1 MAYHVKVRKQRITP
15 LIEAVQKQDVDAVR
29 SRIEAGDNIKATDSY
44 GQTALHWAT
53 KGESAEIVQLLLD
66 AGADFNAKDED
77 GDTPLQNA
85 EKNAYP
91 AIAEALARSRRESN
105 STEKKWWQFWK

>member
-1 MAYHVKVRKQRITP
+1 MASYVKVRKQQITP

-29 SRIEAGDNIKATDSY
+29 SRIEAGDNVEATDSY

-53 KGESAEIVQLLLD
+53 KNKSAEIVQLLLD

-85 EKNAYP
+85 EKNACP
-91 AIAEALARSRRESN
+91 AIAEALARGRRRSS
-105 STEKKWWQFWK
+105 STESL